1 MMPIATPDGAMIVS
15 LRLSRGSQ
23 FLSAVV
29 LISAVLII
37 ASIARAQLVV
47 MVVNGEPITSL
58 DVEQRSKLIQLS
70 SHKVPPRQAGLL

>member
-1 MMPIATPDGAMIVS
+1 MVS